1 MNRDTDRAKLFGRR
15 AAFLGVAK
23 LALLGGLAG
32 RMYYLQIIEGSRYA
46 TLADENRINIRLLP
60 PPRGR
65 ILDRFGK
72 PLADNEINYRVLI
85 VAEDT
90 EKAGGMK
97 ATLERLSQI
106 VDISQ
111 KDIQRVLR
119 DARRRRSFVPIKVV
133 ENLTWEEVASIQVNS
148 PDLPGIDIDVGQS
161 RNYPNGETLAH
172 VLGYVAQVSE
182 TDLTGDPLLEL
193 PGFRIGKAGV
203 EKVHDLAL
211 RGAGGTSQV
220 EVNALGRIKRE
231 LERKE
236 GEPGVEIELTIDVEL
251 QKFVEQRV
259 GEESAAVV
267 VLDIHTGE
275 ILAMSSQPGFDPNAF
290 NKGLTTTYW
299 RSLVN
304 NEKSPL
310 INKALVGQYPPGST
324 FKMVVALAALE
335 AGIIAPDQT
344 IFCNGVTE
352 LGNARFHCWKKWG
365 HGHMDMHEAIEQ
377 SCDIYFYEIAKRL
390 GIDRIAEM
398 SRRFGLGEPVD
409 IDLPGAR
416 SGVIPTR
423 DWKAATIGQPWQK
436 GETLIAGIGQGYV
449 LTTPLQ
455 LAVMTA
461 RLVNGGMAV
470 QPHLTRNIGGK
481 PAHAYEPARIDVS
494 PRSLKLV
501 ADAMAAVVNSPK
513 GTAKSSKI
521 EDETMKMGGK
531 TGTAQ
536 VRRISKSE
544 RDTRV
549 LKNEELEWRE
559 RDHALFVGYAPVG
572 APRYAVSVVVEHGG
586 SGSAAAAPI
595 ARDVLEEVQRRSILP
610 PLPPK
615 TVANDEN
622 QPDGED
628 SPLQSASLTGRSL

>member
-1 MNRDTDRAKLFGRR
+1 I
-15 AAFLGVAK
+15 V
-23 LALLGGLAG
+23 
-32 RMYYLQIIEGSRYA
+32 EGSRYA

-65 ILDRFGK
+65 ILDRFGN
-72 PLADNEINYRVLI
+72 PLADNEINYRALI

-90 EKAGGMK
+90 GKAGGMQ
-97 ATLERLSQI
+97 ATLERLARI
-106 VDISQ
+106 VDISP

-119 DARRRRSFVPIKVV
+119 DSKRRRSFVPIKVV
-133 ENLTWEEVASIQVNS
+133 ENLTWEEVARIQVNS

-161 RNYPNGETLAH
+161 RSYPNGETLAH

-182 TDLTGDPLLEL
+182 SDLTGDPLLEL

-220 EVNALGRIKRE
+220 EVNALGRVKRE

-236 GEPGVEIELTIDVEL
+236 GEPGAEVHLTIDLEL
-251 QKFVEQRV
+251 QRYVEQRV

-267 VLDIHTGE
+267 VLDVHTGE

-290 NKGLTTTYW
+290 NKGLTNAYW
-299 RSLVN
+299 RQLVG

-310 INKALVGQYPPGST
+310 INKSIVGQYPPGST

-335 AGIIAPDQT
+335 AGVITPDQT
-344 IFCNGVTE
+344 VFCNGMTE

-365 HGHMDMHEAIEQ
+365 HGHMDLHEAIEQ
-377 SCDIYFYEIAKRL
+377 SCDLYFYEIAKRL

-398 SRRFGLGEPVD
+398 ARRFGLGEPPD
-409 IDLPGAR
+409 LDLPGAR
-416 SGVIPTR
+416 AGVMPTR
-423 DWKAATIGQPWQK
+423 DWKLATIGQSWQR

-449 LTTPLQ
+449 LSTPLQ

-461 RLVNGGMAV
+461 RLVNGGIAV
-470 QPHLTRNIGGK
+470 QPHLTRRIGGT
-481 PAHAYEPARIDVS
+481 PVERPEPDALDVS
-494 PRSLKLV
+494 AGSLKLI
-501 ADAMAAVVNSPK
+501 AEAMNAVVNGPK
-513 GTAKSSKI
+513 GTARAAAI
-521 EDETMKMGGK
+521 EDPALAMGGK

-559 RDHALFVGYAPVG
+559 RDHALFVGYAPVS
-572 APRYAVSVVVEHGG
+572 APRFAVSVIVEHGG
-586 SGSAAAAPI
+586 SGSTAAAPI
-595 ARDVLEEVQRRSILP
+595 ARDVLLEVQRRNSLSPTAALP
-610 PLPPK
+610 AEETEAAL
-615 TVANDEN
+615 
-622 QPDGED
+622 
-628 SPLQSASLTGRSL
+628 

>member
-1 MNRDTDRAKLFGRR
+1 MNRDTDRAKMFGRR
-15 AAFLGVAK
+15 AAALGLAK
-23 LALLGGLAG
+23 IGLFGILAG
-32 RMYYLQIIEGSRYA
+32 RMYYLQVIEGSRYA

-65 ILDRFGK
+65 ILDRFGN
-72 PLADNEINYRVLI
+72 PLADNEINYRALI

-90 EKAGGMK
+90 GKAGGME
-97 ATLERLSQI
+97 ATLERLAQI
-106 VDISQ
+106 VDISA

-119 DARRRRSFVPIKVV
+119 DSKRRRSFVPIKVV
-133 ENLTWEEVASIQVNS
+133 ENLTWEEVARIQVNS

-161 RNYPNGETLAH
+161 RSYPNGETLAH

-182 TDLTGDPLLEL
+182 SDLTGDPLLEL

-220 EVNALGRIKRE
+220 EVNALGRVKRE

-236 GEPGVEIELTIDVEL
+236 GEPGAEVHLTIDLEL
-251 QKFVEQRV
+251 QRYVEQRV

-267 VLDIHTGE
+267 VLDVHTGE

-299 RSLVN
+299 RQLVG

-310 INKALVGQYPPGST
+310 INKSIVGQYPPGST

-335 AGIIAPDQT
+335 AGVITPDQSV
-344 IFCNGVTE
+344 FCNGVTE

-377 SCDIYFYEIAKRL
+377 SCDLYFYEIAKRL
-390 GIDRIAEM
+390 GIDRIADM
-398 SRRFGLGEPVD
+398 ARRFGLGEPPD
-409 IDLPGAR
+409 LDLPGAR
-416 SGVIPTR
+416 AGVMPTR
-423 DWKAATIGQPWQK
+423 DWKLATIGQPWQR

-449 LTTPLQ
+449 LSTPLQ
-455 LAVMTA
+455 LAIMTA
-461 RLVNGGMAV
+461 RLVNGGVAV
-470 QPHLTRNIGGK
+470 QPHLTSRIGGK
-481 PAHAYEPARIDVS
+481 PVNHPEPPPLDVS
-494 PRSLKLV
+494 AGSLKLI
-501 ADAMAAVVNSPK
+501 AEAMSAVVNGPK
-513 GTAKSSKI
+513 GTARAASI
-521 EDETMKMGGK
+521 DDPALAMGGK

-559 RDHALFVGYAPVG
+559 RDHALFVGYAPVA
-572 APRYAVSVVVEHGG
+572 APRFAVSVIVEHGG
-586 SGSAAAAPI
+586 SGSTAAAPI
-595 ARDVLEEVQRRSILP
+595 ARDVLLEVQRRNSLSP
-610 PLPPK
+610 TAALAVKK
-615 TVANDEN
+615 TEAA
-622 QPDGED
+622 
-628 SPLQSASLTGRSL
+628 L

>member
-1 MNRDTDRAKLFGRR
+1 MNRDTDRAKMFGRR
-15 AAFLGVAK
+15 AAALGLAK
-23 LALLGGLAG
+23 LGLFGILAG
-32 RMYYLQIIEGSRYA
+32 RMYYLQIVEGSRYA

-65 ILDRFGK
+65 ILDRFGN
-72 PLADNEINYRVLI
+72 PLADNEINYRALI

-90 EKAGGMK
+90 GKAGGMQ
-97 ATLERLSQI
+97 ATLERLARI
-106 VDISQ
+106 VDISP

-119 DARRRRSFVPIKVV
+119 DSKRRRSFVPIKVV
-133 ENLTWEEVASIQVNS
+133 ENLTWEEVARIQVNS

-161 RNYPNGETLAH
+161 RSYPNGETLAH

-182 TDLTGDPLLEL
+182 SDLTGDPLLEL

-220 EVNALGRIKRE
+220 EVNALGRVKRE

-236 GEPGVEIELTIDVEL
+236 GEPGAEVHLTIDLEL
-251 QKFVEQRV
+251 QRYVEQRV

-267 VLDIHTGE
+267 VLDVHTGE

-290 NKGLTTTYW
+290 NKGLTNAYW
-299 RSLVN
+299 RQLVG

-310 INKALVGQYPPGST
+310 INKSIVGQYPPGST

-335 AGIIAPDQT
+335 AGVITPDQT
-344 IFCNGVTE
+344 VFCNGMTE

-365 HGHMDMHEAIEQ
+365 HGHMDLHEAIEQ
-377 SCDIYFYEIAKRL
+377 SCDLYFYEIAKRL

-398 SRRFGLGEPVD
+398 ARRFGLGEPPD
-409 IDLPGAR
+409 LDLPGAR
-416 SGVIPTR
+416 AGVMPTR
-423 DWKAATIGQPWQK
+423 DWKLATIGQSWQR

-449 LTTPLQ
+449 LSTPLQ

-461 RLVNGGMAV
+461 RLVNGGIAV
-470 QPHLTRNIGGK
+470 QPHLTSRIGGT
-481 PAHAYEPARIDVS
+481 PVERPEPDALDVS
-494 PRSLKLV
+494 AGSLKLI
-501 ADAMAAVVNSPK
+501 AEAMNAVVNGPK
-513 GTAKSSKI
+513 GTARAAAI
-521 EDETMKMGGK
+521 EDPALAMGGK

-559 RDHALFVGYAPVG
+559 RDHALFVGYAPVS
-572 APRYAVSVVVEHGG
+572 APRFAVSVIVEHGG
-586 SGSAAAAPI
+586 SGSTAAAPI
-595 ARDVLEEVQRRSILP
+595 ARDVLLEVQRRNSLSPTAALP
-610 PLPPK
+610 AEETEAAL
-615 TVANDEN
+615 
-622 QPDGED
+622 
-628 SPLQSASLTGRSL
+628 

>member
-1 MNRDTDRAKLFGRR
+1 MNRDTDRAKMFGRR
-15 AAFLGVAK
+15 AAALGLAK
-23 LALLGGLAG
+23 IGLFGILAG
-32 RMYYLQIIEGSRYA
+32 RMYYLQVIEGSRYA

-65 ILDRFGK
+65 ILDRFGN
-72 PLADNEINYRVLI
+72 PLADNEINYRALI

-90 EKAGGMK
+90 GKAGGME
-97 ATLERLSQI
+97 ATLERLAQI
-106 VDISQ
+106 VDISA

-119 DARRRRSFVPIKVV
+119 DSKRRRSFVPIKVV
-133 ENLTWEEVASIQVNS
+133 ENLTWEEVARIQVNS

-161 RNYPNGETLAH
+161 RSYPNGETLAH

-182 TDLTGDPLLEL
+182 SDLTGDPLLEL

-220 EVNALGRIKRE
+220 EVNALGRVKRE

-236 GEPGVEIELTIDVEL
+236 GEPGAEVHLTIDLEL
-251 QKFVEQRV
+251 QRYVEQRV

-267 VLDIHTGE
+267 VLDVHTGE

-299 RSLVN
+299 RQLVG

-310 INKALVGQYPPGST
+310 INKSIVGQYPPGST

-335 AGIIAPDQT
+335 AGVITPDQSV
-344 IFCNGVTE
+344 FCNGVTE

-365 HGHMDMHEAIEQ
+365 HGHMDMHDAIEQ
-377 SCDIYFYEIAKRL
+377 SCDLYFYEIAKRL
-390 GIDRIAEM
+390 GIDRIADM
-398 SRRFGLGEPVD
+398 ARRFGLGEPPD
-409 IDLPGAR
+409 LDLPGAR
-416 SGVIPTR
+416 AGVMPTR
-423 DWKAATIGQPWQK
+423 DWKLATIGQPWQR

-449 LTTPLQ
+449 LSTPLQ
-455 LAVMTA
+455 LAIMTA
-461 RLVNGGMAV
+461 RLVNGGVAV
-470 QPHLTRNIGGK
+470 QPHLTSRIGGK
-481 PAHAYEPARIDVS
+481 PVTHPEPPPLDVS
-494 PRSLKLV
+494 AGSLKLI
-501 ADAMAAVVNSPK
+501 AEAMAAVVNGPK
-513 GTAKSSKI
+513 GTARAASI
-521 EDETMKMGGK
+521 DDPALAMGGK

-559 RDHALFVGYAPVG
+559 RDHALFVGYAPVA
-572 APRYAVSVVVEHGG
+572 APRFAVSVIVEHGG
-586 SGSAAAAPI
+586 SGSTAAAPI
-595 ARDVLEEVQRRSILP
+595 ARDVLLEVQRRNSLSP
-610 PLPPK
+610 TAALAVKK
-615 TVANDEN
+615 TEAA
-622 QPDGED
+622 
-628 SPLQSASLTGRSL
+628 L

>member
-1 MNRDTDRAKLFGRR
+1 MNRDTDRAKMFGRR
-15 AAFLGVAK
+15 AAALGLAK
-23 LALLGGLAG
+23 LGLFGILAG
-32 RMYYLQIIEGSRYA
+32 RMYYLQVVEGSRYA

-65 ILDRFGK
+65 ILDRFGE
-72 PLADNEINYRVLI
+72 PLADNEINYRALI

-90 EKAGGMK
+90 GKAGGME
-97 ATLERLSQI
+97 ATLERLAQI
-106 VDISQ
+106 VDISP

-119 DARRRRSFVPIKVV
+119 DSKRRRSFVPIKVV
-133 ENLTWEEVASIQVNS
+133 ENLTWEEVARIQVNS

-161 RNYPNGETLAH
+161 RNYPNRETLAH

-182 TDLTGDPLLEL
+182 SDLTGDPLLEL

-220 EVNALGRIKRE
+220 EVNALGRVKRE

-236 GEPGVEIELTIDVEL
+236 GEPGAEIHLTIDLEL
-251 QKFVEQRV
+251 QRYVEERV

-267 VLDIHTGE
+267 VLDVHTGE

-290 NKGLTTTYW
+290 NKGLTTAYW
-299 RSLVN
+299 KQLVG

-310 INKALVGQYPPGST
+310 INKAVVGQYPPGST

-335 AGIIAPDQT
+335 AGVISPDQT
-344 IFCNGVTE
+344 VFCNGVTE

-365 HGHMDMHEAIEQ
+365 HGHMNLHEAIEQ
-377 SCDIYFYEIAKRL
+377 SCDVYFYEIAKRL

-398 SRRFGLGEPVD
+398 ARRFGLGETPEL
-409 IDLPGAR
+409 DLPGAR
-416 SGVIPTR
+416 AGVMPTR
-423 DWKAATIGQPWQK
+423 DWKLATIGQPWQR

-470 QPHLTRNIGGK
+470 QPHLTSRVGGA
-481 PAHAYEPARIDVS
+481 PVERPEPAALDVS
-494 PRSLKLV
+494 ANSLKLI
-501 ADAMAAVVNSPK
+501 AEAMSAVVNGPK
-513 GTAKSSKI
+513 GTARASNI
-521 EDETMKMGGK
+521 EDETLAMGGK

-572 APRYAVSVVVEHGG
+572 APRFAVSVIVEHGG
-586 SGSAAAAPI
+586 SGSTAAAPI
-595 ARDVLEEVQRRSILP
+595 ARDVLLEVQRRNSSTPTAALP
-610 PLPPK
+610 
-615 TVANDEN
+615 ADE
-622 QPDGED
+622 GETA
-628 SPLQSASLTGRSL
+628 L

>member
-275 ILAMSSQPGFDPNAF
+275 ILAMSSQPGFDPNTF
-290 NKGLTTTYW
+290 NKELTTTYW

-344 IFCNGVTE
+344 VFCNGVTE

-409 IDLPGAR
+409 ICLVPAPASSRHGTGR
-416 SGVIPTR
+416 R
-423 DWKAATIGQPWQK
+423 QP
-436 GETLIAGIGQGYV
+436 
-449 LTTPLQ
+449 
-455 LAVMTA
+455 
-461 RLVNGGMAV
+461 
-470 QPHLTRNIGGK
+470 
-481 PAHAYEPARIDVS
+481 
-494 PRSLKLV
+494 
-501 ADAMAAVVNSPK
+501 
-513 GTAKSSKI
+513 
-521 EDETMKMGGK
+521 
-531 TGTAQ
+531 
-536 VRRISKSE
+536 
-544 RDTRV
+544 
-549 LKNEELEWRE
+549 
-559 RDHALFVGYAPVG
+559 
-572 APRYAVSVVVEHGG
+572 
-586 SGSAAAAPI
+586 
-595 ARDVLEEVQRRSILP
+595 
-610 PLPPK
+610 
-615 TVANDEN
+615 
-622 QPDGED
+622 
-628 SPLQSASLTGRSL
+628 SASPGRRVKH

>member
-1 MNRDTDRAKLFGRR
+1 MNRDTDRAKMFGRR
-15 AAFLGVAK
+15 AAALGLAK
-23 LALLGGLAG
+23 LGLFGILAG
-32 RMYYLQIIEGSRYA
+32 RMYYLQVIEGSRYA

-65 ILDRFGK
+65 ILDRFGN
-72 PLADNEINYRVLI
+72 PLADNEINYRALI

-90 EKAGGMK
+90 GKAGGME
-97 ATLERLSQI
+97 ATLERLAQI
-106 VDISQ
+106 VDISA

-119 DARRRRSFVPIKVV
+119 DSKRRRSFVPIKVV
-133 ENLTWEEVASIQVNS
+133 ENLTWEEVARIQVNS

-161 RNYPNGETLAH
+161 RSYPNGETLAH

-182 TDLTGDPLLEL
+182 SDLTGDPLLEL

-220 EVNALGRIKRE
+220 EVNALGRVKRE

-236 GEPGVEIELTIDVEL
+236 GEPGAEVHLTIDLEL
-251 QKFVEQRV
+251 QRYVEQRV

-267 VLDIHTGE
+267 VLDVHTGE

-299 RSLVN
+299 RQLVG

-310 INKALVGQYPPGST
+310 INKSIVGQYPPGST

-335 AGIIAPDQT
+335 AGVITPDQSV
-344 IFCNGVTE
+344 FCNGVTE

-365 HGHMDMHEAIEQ
+365 HGHMNLHEAIEQ
-377 SCDIYFYEIAKRL
+377 SCDLYFYEIAKRL
-390 GIDRIAEM
+390 GIDRIADM
-398 SRRFGLGEPVD
+398 ARRFGLGEPPD
-409 IDLPGAR
+409 LDLPGAR
-416 SGVIPTR
+416 AGTMPTR
-423 DWKAATIGQPWQK
+423 DWKLATIGQPWQR

-461 RLVNGGMAV
+461 RLVNGGVAV
-470 QPHLTRNIGGK
+470 QPHLTSRIGGT
-481 PAHAYEPARIDVS
+481 PVSRPEPPPLDVS
-494 PRSLKLV
+494 AGSLKLI
-501 ADAMAAVVNSPK
+501 AEAMSAVVNGPK
-513 GTAKSSKI
+513 GTARAAGI
-521 EDETMKMGGK
+521 DDPALAMGGK

-549 LKNEELEWRE
+549 LKNEELEWLE
-559 RDHALFVGYAPVG
+559 RDHALFVGYAPVS
-572 APRYAVSVVVEHGG
+572 APRFAVSVIVEHGG
-586 SGSAAAAPI
+586 SGSTAAAPI
-595 ARDVLEEVQRRSILP
+595 ARDVLLEVQRRNNL
-610 PLPPK
+610 
-615 TVANDEN
+615 
-622 QPDGED
+622 
-628 SPLQSASLTGRSL
+628 SPTAALQAVDKEAAL

>member
-1 MNRDTDRAKLFGRR
+1 MNRDTDRSKMFGRR
-15 AAFLGVAK
+15 AAVLGFAKLGLLGV
-23 LALLGGLAG
+23 LAG
-32 RMYYLQIIEGSRYA
+32 RMYYLQVIEGSRYA

-65 ILDRFGK
+65 ILDRFGL
-72 PLADNEINYRVLI
+72 PLAENETNYRALI

-90 EKAGGMK
+90 GKAGGMK
-97 ATLERLSQI
+97 ATLDRLAKI
-106 VDISQ
+106 VDISP
-111 KDIQRVLR
+111 KEIQRVMR
-119 DARRRRSFVPIKVV
+119 EAKRRRSFVPIKVV
-133 ENLTWEEVASIQVNS
+133 ENLTWEDVASIQVNS
-148 PDLPGIDIDVGQS
+148 PDLPGVDIDVGQS
-161 RNYPNGETLAH
+161 RNYPHGETLAH

-182 TDLTGDPLLEL
+182 KDLTGDPLLEL

-236 GEPGVEIELTIDVEL
+236 GEPGAEVHLTIDLDL
-251 QKFVEQRV
+251 QRYVEQRV
-259 GEESAAVV
+259 GDESAAAV
-267 VLDIHTGE
+267 VLDVHTGE
-275 ILAMSSQPGFDPNAF
+275 ILAMASQPGFDPNAF
-290 NKGLTTTYW
+290 NKGLSSAYW
-299 RSLVN
+299 RELVG

-335 AGIIAPDQT
+335 AGVISPDQT
-344 IFCNGVTE
+344 VFCNGHTE

-365 HGHMDMHEAIEQ
+365 HGHMDMHGAIQQ
-377 SCDIYFYEIAKRL
+377 SCDVYFYEIAKRL

-398 SRRFGLGEPVD
+398 ARRFGLGEAPD
-409 IDLPGAR
+409 LDLPGAR
-416 SGVIPTR
+416 AGTIPTR
-423 DWKAATIGQPWQK
+423 DWKLATIGRNWQK

-470 QPHLTRNIGGK
+470 EPRLTKSVGGREIEQA
-481 PAHAYEPARIDVS
+481 PPEAIDVS
-494 PRSLKLV
+494 ASSLKHI
-501 ADAMAAVVNSPK
+501 MESMSAVVNSPK
-513 GTAKSSKI
+513 GTAKGSRI
-521 EDETMKMGGK
+521 EEESMAMGGK

-536 VRRISKSE
+536 VRRISKAE

-559 RDHALFVGYAPVG
+559 RDHALFVGYAPVNS
-572 APRYAVSVVVEHGG
+572 PRFAVAVVVEHGG
-586 SGSAAAAPI
+586 SGSTAAAPI
-595 ARDVLEEVQRRSILP
+595 ARDILYEVQQRNLSTP
-610 PLPPK
+610 
-615 TVANDEN
+615 TVSRYGNDGPETA
-622 QPDGED
+622 D
-628 SPLQSASLTGRSL
+628 SGIQRDTAL